1 MSKIHKIAVFI
12 SHIYGDYQ
20 SNLCQGVID
29 KATEFGYHVDIFN
42 SNDEKVLGKYA
53 TGESSVLQIPNPSTY
68 DGVILSSGTYL
79 VRELMDHVIETLR
92 EWNCP
97 VIDINS
103 ATSPFPTV
111 LFDNN
116 SPVADLVTHL
126 ATTHKLTKISYLG
139 HSVEK
144 QISYARESHYTRAML
159 NMGLSAHINVA
170 NCDYSRSSLCHAL
183 DTLLESKPQAI
194 ICYNDTWAFQVMEE
208 LALRGYS
215 IPEDIAVTGS
225 DDLEFGQNISPSLT
239 TITFPTY
246 ELGEQ
251 AFMLLLAQ
259 LDHTATEN
267 TITVKAAPRYGASC
281 GCAACNTEPPILFN
295 NKLKAKIDTLESI
308 YLKDIHMSSSLQ
320 GLTDM
325 DEAMDTLTIFLQNI
339 EQEQGIVGLRECY
352 LCLYSDWE
360 QISNQVR
367 RLTQLEETPEQDKML
382 LKLALR
388 DHVKLPECTFSRSD
402 SLPEFLRKTGSQV
415 YVFTPLYFDDKSFG
429 YLCQAFENNKISYP
443 FSFVSWLQTV
453 NGMLQTISDNR
464 NMQLMLDRLEE
475 IYSHDSLTGLLN
487 LQSFN
492 MLTPAFL
499 KKAEQRASGLV
510 TIVLDLDHLK
520 FINDKYGH
528 AEGNFAIQ
536 VLGQAISQICTDDL
550 MACRFGG
557 DEFYLLGTNMTGEEA
572 QNTIFRVQKYLEN
585 YNENNKKTYLISVSG
600 GYASATDYTED
611 ALQDAFKIAD
621 QNMYRQKEMR
631 HAAMKIPK

>member
-1 MSKIHKIAVFI
+1 
-12 SHIYGDYQ
+12 
-20 SNLCQGVID
+20 
-29 KATEFGYHVDIFN
+29 
-42 SNDEKVLGKYA
+42 
-53 TGESSVLQIPNPSTY
+53 
-68 DGVILSSGTYL
+68 
-79 VRELMDHVIETLR
+79 
-92 EWNCP
+92 
-97 VIDINS
+97 
-103 ATSPFPTV
+103 
-111 LFDNN
+111 
-116 SPVADLVTHL
+116 
-126 ATTHKLTKISYLG
+126 
-139 HSVEK
+139 
-144 QISYARESHYTRAML
+144 
-159 NMGLSAHINVA
+159 
-170 NCDYSRSSLCHAL
+170 
-183 DTLLESKPQAI
+183 
-194 ICYNDTWAFQVMEE
+194 
-208 LALRGYS
+208 
-215 IPEDIAVTGS
+215 
-225 DDLEFGQNISPSLT
+225 
-239 TITFPTY
+239 
-246 ELGEQ
+246 
-251 AFMLLLAQ
+251 
-259 LDHTATEN
+259 
-267 TITVKAAPRYGASC
+267 
-281 GCAACNTEPPILFN
+281 
-295 NKLKAKIDTLESI
+295 
-308 YLKDIHMSSSLQ
+308 MSSSLQ
-320 GLTDM
+320 GITDM
-325 DEAMDTLTIFLQNI
+325 DVAMDTLTIFLQNI
-339 EQEQGIVGLRECY
+339 EEEQGIVGLRECY

-360 QISNQVR
+360 QISKQVR
-367 RLTQLEETPEQDKML
+367 RLTQLEAAPERDKTL

-388 DHVKLPECTFSRSD
+388 DHVRLPECTFSRSD
-402 SLPEFLRKTGSQV
+402 SLPEFLRKSGSQV

-499 KKAEQRASGLV
+499 KRAEQKASGLV

-536 VLGQAISQICTDDL
+536 VLGQAISQFCTDDL

-611 ALQDAFKIAD
+611 ALQEAFKIAD

-631 HAAMKIPK
+631 HAAMKVPK

>member
-1 MSKIHKIAVFI
+1 MSRIHKIAIFI

-29 KATEFGYHVDIFN
+29 QATKFGYHVDIFN
-42 SNDEKVLGKYA
+42 SNDEVILGKYS
-53 TGESSVLQIPNPSTY
+53 TGESGILKIPNPSTY

-79 VRELMDHVIETLR
+79 VRELREKVMETLKK
-92 EWNCP
+92 WNCP

-103 ATSPFPTV
+103 VSSPFPKI
-111 LFDNN
+111 LLDNN
-116 SPVADLVTHL
+116 SQIADLVSHL
-126 ATTHKLTKISYLG
+126 ATTHKLKKICYLG
-139 HSVEK
+139 NSVEK
-144 QISYARESHYTRAML
+144 QISYARESHYTKAML
-159 NMGLSAHINVA
+159 NMGLSTNIKVENA
-170 NCDYSRSSLCHAL
+170 DYSHNSLTHAL
-183 DTLLESKPQAI
+183 EALLQTSPQAI
-194 ICYNDTWAFQVMEE
+194 VCYNDDWAFRVMEE

-215 IPEDIAVTGS
+215 VPKDIAVTGC
-225 DDLEFGQNISPSLT
+225 DHLEFGQNISPSLT

-251 AFMLLLAQ
+251 AFLLLLAQ
-259 LDHTATEN
+259 LDHTATTNE
-267 TITVKAAPRYGASC
+267 ITVKAAPRYGASC
-281 GCAACNTEPPILFN
+281 GCAACKKEHPILFN
-295 NKLKAKIDTLESI
+295 NKLKAKIDSLESI

-325 DEAMDTLTIFLQNI
+325 DTAMDALTLFLQNI
-339 EQEQGIVGLRECY
+339 EEEQGIVGLRECY

-367 RLTQLEETPEQDKML
+367 RLTLLDETPEQDKML
-382 LKLALR
+382 LKLGIR
-388 DHVKLPECTFSRSD
+388 NHVKLAECTFSRND
-402 SLPEFLRKTGSQV
+402 SLPEFLRKNGSQV
-415 YVFTPLYFDDKSFG
+415 YVFTSLYFGDKSFG

-453 NGMLQTISDNR
+453 DSMLQTISDNR
-464 NMQLMLDRLEE
+464 NMQLMMDRLED

-492 MLTPAFL
+492 MMIPTFL
-499 KKAEQRASGLV
+499 KKAESQGSGLV
-510 TIVLDLDHLK
+510 SIVLDLDHLK
-520 FINDKYGH
+520 YINDKYGH

-536 VLGQAISQICTDDL
+536 VLGQVISQICTDDL

-572 QNTIFRVQKYLEN
+572 QRTIFRVQNYLEN
-585 YNENNKKTYLISVSG
+585 YNENNKKTYQISVSG
-600 GYASATDYTED
+600 GYASATAYTED

-621 QNMYRQKEMR
+621 QNMYRQKELR
-631 HAAMKIPK
+631 HAAMKE

>member
-1 MSKIHKIAVFI
+1 MSRIHKIAVFI

-20 SNLCQGVID
+20 SKLCQGIID
-29 KATEFGYHVDIFN
+29 KATEFGYRVDIFN
-42 SNDEKVLGKYA
+42 SNDEEILGKYT
-53 TGESSVLQIPNPSTY
+53 TGESSVLKIPNPVTY
-68 DGVILSSGTYL
+68 DGVITSSGTYY
-79 VRELMDHVIETLR
+79 VRELREKVIETLR

-103 ATSPFPTV
+103 PNSPFPTV
-111 LFDNN
+111 LLDNN
-116 SPVADLVTHL
+116 SPIGDLVTHL
-126 ATTHKLTKISYLG
+126 ATAHKLTRICYIGNSQ
-139 HSVEK
+139 EK
-144 QISYARESHYTRAML
+144 QISDSREFHYTRAML
-159 NMGLSAHINVA
+159 HMGLSSSITIA
-170 NCDYSRSSLCHAL
+170 NADYSHVGVCRAL
-183 DTLLESKPQAI
+183 DTILESNPQAI
-194 ICYNDTWAFQVMEE
+194 VCYNDDMAFTVMEE
-208 LALRGYS
+208 LALRGHS
-215 IPEDIAVTGS
+215 VPKDIAVTGC
-225 DDLEFGQNISPSLT
+225 DNLEFGQNISPSLT

-251 AFMLLLAQ
+251 AFQLLLAQ
-259 LDHTATEN
+259 LDHTTTEN
-267 TITVKAAPRYGASC
+267 RITVKASPRYGASC
-281 GCAACNTEPPILFN
+281 GCAACNNDHPILFN
-295 NKLKAKIDTLESI
+295 NKLKKKIDNLESI

-325 DEAMDTLTIFLQNI
+325 DAAMDALTIFLQNI
-339 EQEQGIVGLRECY
+339 EEEQGIVGLRECY
-352 LCLYSDWE
+352 LCLKSNWE
-360 QISNQVR
+360 QITKQVR
-367 RLTQLEETPEQDKML
+367 RLTKLEEAPEKDKMI

-388 DHVKLPECTFSRSD
+388 DHVKLPECTFPRTD
-402 SLPEFLRKTGSQV
+402 TLPEFIRKSGSQV
-415 YVFTPLYFDDKSFG
+415 YVFTSLYFGDKSFG

-453 NGMLQTISDNR
+453 DSMLQTISDNR
-464 NMQLMLDRLEE
+464 NMQLMVDRLED

-492 MLTPAFL
+492 MITPAFL
-499 KKAEQRASGLV
+499 KRAESQDSGLI

-520 FINDKYGH
+520 YINDKYGH

-572 QNTIFRVQKYLEN
+572 QKTIFRVQNYLEN
-585 YNENNKKTYLISVSG
+585 YNENNKKTYRISVSG

-621 QNMYRQKEMR
+621 QNMYRQKELR
-631 HAAMKIPK
+631 HAAMKDQK